1 MTLAPTRRGRGVGGQ
16 GHQGR
21 RRQRRDPVRPP
32 AGLNDCGSGL
42 RWMADNKED
51 LGVSHIV
58 VSGESGGGNLT
69 LATVLEAKADGN
81 LGLVA
86 GAYAQCPYISGM
98 YATKEVALPSLYE
111 NDGYFLD
118 VAMMGALARV

>member
-1 MTLAPTRRGRGVGGQ
+1 MTILEAAGPGCYRWRTELAA
-16 GHQGR
+16 
-21 RRQRRDPVRPP
+21 

-69 LATVLEAKADGN
+69 LATVLKAKADGN

-86 GAYAQCPYISGM
+86 GA
-98 YATKEVALPSLYE
+98 
-111 NDGYFLD
+111 
-118 VAMMGALARV
+118 